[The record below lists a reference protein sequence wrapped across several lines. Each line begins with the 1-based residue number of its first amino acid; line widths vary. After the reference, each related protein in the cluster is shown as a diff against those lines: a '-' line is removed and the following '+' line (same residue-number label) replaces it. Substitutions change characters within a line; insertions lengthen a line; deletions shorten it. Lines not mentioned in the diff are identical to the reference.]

1 MFLHDYRLVCE
12 ISIVILMD
20 DKKNDEEMC
29 QPSPLPLIEKDEK
42 QIVSLLSLSDAT
54 TTTYRM
60 MSCIHYLNT
69 IFGLVWFN
77 PL

>member
-12 ISIVILMD
+12 ISIVIFMD

-42 QIVSLLSLSDAT
+42 QIVSLGSFVS
-54 TTTYRM
+54 
-60 MSCIHYLNT
+60 N
-69 IFGLVWFN
+69 
-77 PL
+77 